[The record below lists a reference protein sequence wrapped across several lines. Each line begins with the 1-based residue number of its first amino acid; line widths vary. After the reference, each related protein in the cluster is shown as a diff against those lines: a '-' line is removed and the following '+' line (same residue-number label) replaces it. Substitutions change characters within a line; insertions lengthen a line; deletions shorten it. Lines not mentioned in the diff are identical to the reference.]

1 MKPDNTEA
9 LNPTFKD
16 QPFIEATIPKAT
28 ITAHHQIFK
37 KLLAQV
43 ENVDFRVLADLKEGD
58 KLTNAHYRITIAEHL
73 KKLAEK
79 NHWGL
84 CRNQDFIYA
93 YNSFFWSLIDSDE
106 MKSFLGEAA
115 EKMGL
120 PWEKAKDYKF
130 RDELFKQF
138 LQTAHPPR
146 QQKKDIVVIPLL
158 NGTFEI
164 QNSLKK
170 LRAFDRD
177 DFITYQLNF
186 EYNPNAVCP
195 IFDKYLSEVLPDGSS
210 RQVLAEFLGWVFTTG
225 IKLEKTLLL
234 CGPGAN
240 GKSVFFEVVSALLGP
255 DNISSYS
262 LHSLTNDTG
271 YYRAMLANKLVN
283 YASEINGNLEAS
295 LFKQL
300 VSGEPVEARLPYG
313 QPMIIHDYAKLV
325 FNTNQLPHDVEHSNA
340 FFRRFLIIPFNVII
354 PNDKQ
359 DIGLARKI
367 IDNELS
373 GVFNWALSGLD
384 RILVNRKFTECKAAR
399 EALDQYRK
407 ESDSVAMFIDE
418 NDYIPSEE
426 KEYEPLKDLYDRYRG
441 YCSDDGYRPVSK
453 QNFRK
458 RLQMVFGTGVVNR
471 ITIGNVVYLSRKKP
485 VSATSP
491 TMSL

>member
-9 LNPTFKD
+9 VSLEPAFKD

-28 ITAHHQIFK
+28 TTAHHKIFE

-43 ENVDFRVLADLKEGD
+43 EKVNFHELAGLKEGD
-58 KLTNAHYRITIAEHL
+58 KLTNAHYRIKIVEHVIH
-73 KKLAEK
+73 LAEK
-79 NHWGL
+79 NQWGL
-84 CRNQDFIYA
+84 CRNQDFLYA
-93 YNSFFWSLIDSDE
+93 YNGCFWSLIDEDE
-106 MKSFLGEAA
+106 MKSFLGKAA
-115 EKMGL
+115 ERMGL

-138 LQTAHPPR
+138 LQTAHLPR

-164 QNSLKK
+164 KNNLKK
-170 LRAFDRD
+170 LRAFDRN
-177 DFITYQLNF
+177 DFVTYQLPF
-186 EYNPNAVCP
+186 EHNPNATCP
-195 IFDKYLSEVLPDGSS
+195 IFDRYLSEVLPDESS
-210 RQVLAEFLGWVFTTG
+210 RLVLAEFLGWVFTTG

-240 GKSVFFEVVSALLGP
+240 GKSVFFDVVSALLGL

-295 LFKQL
+295 IFKQL

-340 FFRRFLIIPFNVII
+340 FFRRFLIIPFEVII
-354 PNDKQ
+354 PEARQ
-359 DIGLARKI
+359 DISLSRRI

-384 RILVNRKFTECKAAR
+384 RVLLNRRFTECNAAR
-399 EALDQYRK
+399 EALEQYRK
-407 ESDSVAMFIDE
+407 ESDSVAMFIE
-418 NDYIPSEE
+418 ESGYKPSTTSYILSSEA
-426 KEYEPLKDLYDRYRG
+426 YRQYRG
-441 YCSDDGYRPVSK
+441 YCTDAGNKAVSR

-458 RLQMVFGTGVVNR
+458 RLKSLGIESEKRNV
-471 ITIGNVVYLSRKKP
+471 GNVIFIEN
-485 VSATSP
+485 
-491 TMSL
+491 